1 MQQKSRMN
9 DLTFKIKNNMEKKKY
24 EFKAFNSKGKEIE
37 LPGDCIFECTKD
49 EAFGVQLGILIGLQ
63 SKYKDPEVTFREI

>member
-37 LPGDCIFECTKD
+37 LPCGCIYECKKD

-63 SKYKDPEVTFREI
+63 CKYKDTEVTFREV